1 MIIIDFLFIFY
12 SFFILFFLLYMKAL
26 MGLVFFISAVLK
38 VFVSVLHFEA
48 LMALM
53 VLTSENV
60 VIRNVWLVYVEAL
73 MSLVLTSV
81 FCY

>member
-1 MIIIDFLFIFY
+1 
-12 SFFILFFLLYMKAL
+12 